1 MRSTCDRL
9 YLLGPESK
17 RHAWGWTGHAAVGG
31 GGLLLPAGRGRAARG
46 LWHRGDIRVFVY
58 VLFVC
63 LCVLCEYTQVIIIII
78 IIIIC
83 CLSKRK
89 NKRENCCS

>member
-1 MRSTCDRL
+1 M
-9 YLLGPESK
+9 
-17 RHAWGWTGHAAVGG
+17 
-31 GGLLLPAGRGRAARG
+31 LPAGRGRAARG

-78 IIIIC
+78 IIIC